1 MRNAEFGI
9 GGDISDN
16 IIKEYKVLIS
26 GNKSFVTKKDYF
38 KHQIRNF
45 IKLSSDELDEINNMQ
60 SKDRLDILKIL
71 NDVCTTINEMLDD

>member
-1 MRNAEFGI
+1 MRIAEFGI

-16 IIKEYKVLIS
+16 IIKEYTVLIS

-71 NDVCTTINEMLDD
+71 NDVSITINEMLDD